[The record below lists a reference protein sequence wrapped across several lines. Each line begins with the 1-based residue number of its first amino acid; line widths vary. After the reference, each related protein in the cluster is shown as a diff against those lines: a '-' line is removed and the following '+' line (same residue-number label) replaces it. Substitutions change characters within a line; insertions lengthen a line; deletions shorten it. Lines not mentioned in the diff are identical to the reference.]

1 MGKEKP
7 ARYVLAVPER
17 MEEVFVEA
25 SVSFLLEMVGVV
37 AWEGDFGEVDE
48 QKVSERLEARRCSE
62 GLEGQMGLGGLEG
75 LQYETWRGGLTVT
88 SGR

>member
-25 SVSFLLEMVGVV
+25 SVSFTFGDGWV
-37 AWEGDFGEVDE
+37 A
-48 QKVSERLEARRCSE
+48 
-62 GLEGQMGLGGLEG
+62 GLGRSA
-75 LQYETWRGGLTVT
+75 RG
-88 SGR
+88 SGRAEGFGKAGGAKVLGGAGGADGVGRIGGIAV